1 MNRKDANAVKN
12 IFSHNVYREL
22 NKRDDALEAL
32 ADAYDKVKILTA
44 EEMKENEENG
54 MNRGIY
60 TTCTATDFMSSILCL
75 QIRSIRKPQINRHL
89 WILYRKMNDF
99 SETEHTIPVSVIYR
113 AVMQSGRCVCK
124 MNKKKTLFNLKG
136 KFDYK
141 ILLWDLLYDIAGS
154 ILYAAGIYTF
164 AGNAGFAPGGVSGLA
179 LILNHLLGLP
189 VGMVTLLF
197 NIPLVV
203 ISYKAV
209 GKALLIKS
217 AKTMVISS
225 LFLDVIF
232 PFIPMYTGS
241 RLMAAICSGVFMGA
255 GMALFYIRGSSSGG
269 IDFLA
274 LTIKKKKPHM
284 TIGVITLLIDL
295 VVILLGWPVFGD
307 VDAVLYGVASTV
319 VSTIVIDKILYG
331 TGAGTLAIIIT
342 EKGSQIGVKIGENV
356 RRGVTM
362 IPAEGGYTGMRR
374 DVILC
379 ACSKAEAYLVKS
391 AVQEADEKA
400 FVMFTETSEVFGEG
414 FKTEIK

>member
-1 MNRKDANAVKN
+1 
-12 IFSHNVYREL
+12 
-22 NKRDDALEAL
+22 
-32 ADAYDKVKILTA
+32 
-44 EEMKENEENG
+44 
-54 MNRGIY
+54 
-60 TTCTATDFMSSILCL
+60 
-75 QIRSIRKPQINRHL
+75 
-89 WILYRKMNDF
+89 
-99 SETEHTIPVSVIYR
+99 
-113 AVMQSGRCVCK
+113 MQSGRCVCE
-124 MNKKKTLFNLKG
+124 MNDKKTLPKLNR
-136 KFDYK
+136 KFDHK

-179 LILNHLLGLP
+179 LILNYLLGLP
-189 VGMVTLLF
+189 VGTVTLLF
-197 NIPLVV
+197 NIPLVI

-209 GKALLIKS
+209 GRQLLLKS

-232 PFIPMYTGS
+232 PYIPMYTGS
-241 RLMAAICSGVFMGA
+241 RLMAALCSGVFMGA

-284 TIGVITLLIDL
+284 TMGVITLLIDL

-307 VDAVLYGVASTV
+307 IDAVLYGVASTG

-342 EKGSQIGVKIGENV
+342 KKGEEIAVKIGENV
-356 RRGVTM
+356 RRGITT
-362 IPAEGGYTGMRR
+362 IPASGGYTRMHR
-374 DVILC
+374 DVLLC

-391 AVQEADEKA
+391 AVQETDAQA
-400 FVMFTETSEVFGEG
+400 FLMFTETSEVFGEG
-414 FKTEIK
+414 FKREIK

>member
-1 MNRKDANAVKN
+1 MIK
-12 IFSHNVYREL
+12 
-22 NKRDDALEAL
+22 
-32 ADAYDKVKILTA
+32 
-44 EEMKENEENG
+44 
-54 MNRGIY
+54 
-60 TTCTATDFMSSILCL
+60 
-75 QIRSIRKPQINRHL
+75 HL
-89 WILYRKMNDF
+89 KYNFRN
-99 SETEHTIPVSVIYR
+99 
-113 AVMQSGRCVCK
+113 
-124 MNKKKTLFNLKG
+124 
-136 KFDYK
+136 KFDYRM
-141 ILLWDLLYDIAGS
+141 ILWDLLYDIAGS

-189 VGMVTLLF
+189 VGTVTLLF

-203 ISYKAV
+203 ISYRAV

-225 LFLDVIF
+225 FFLDVIF
-232 PFIPMYTGS
+232 PYIPMYTGS

-295 VVILLGWPVFGD
+295 AVILLGWPVFGD
-307 VDAVLYGVASTV
+307 VDAVLYGVTSTV

-342 EKGSQIGVKIGENV
+342 EKGSQIGAKIGENV
-356 RRGVTM
+356 RRGVTT
-362 IPAEGGYTGMRR
+362 IPAAGGYTGIHR
-374 DVILC
+374 DVLLC

-391 AVQEADEKA
+391 AVQEVDEKA

-414 FKTEIK
+414 FKTDLK

>member
-1 MNRKDANAVKN
+1 MSGKKT
-12 IFSHNVYREL
+12 FLKL
-22 NKRDDALEAL
+22 NK
-32 ADAYDKVKILTA
+32 KI
-44 EEMKENEENG
+44 
-54 MNRGIY
+54 
-60 TTCTATDFMSSILCL
+60 
-75 QIRSIRKPQINRHL
+75 
-89 WILYRKMNDF
+89 
-99 SETEHTIPVSVIYR
+99 
-113 AVMQSGRCVCK
+113 
-124 MNKKKTLFNLKG
+124 
-136 KFDYK
+136 DYK
-141 ILLWDLLYDIAGS
+141 ILIWDLLYDIAGS

-179 LILNHLLGLP
+179 LILNYLLGLP
-189 VGMVTLLF
+189 VGTVTLLF

-209 GKALLIKS
+209 GRTLLIKS

-232 PFIPMYTGS
+232 PYIPMYTGS
-241 RLMAAICSGVFMGA
+241 RLMAAIYSGVFMGA

-284 TIGVITLLIDL
+284 SIGVITLLIDL

-307 VDAVLYGVASTV
+307 IDAVLYGVASTG

-342 EKGSQIGVKIGENV
+342 KRGSVIAAKIGENV
-356 RRGVTM
+356 RRGVTT
-362 IPAEGGYTGMRR
+362 IPASGSYTGLHR
-374 DVILC
+374 DVLLC

-391 AVQEADEKA
+391 AVQEMDEQA
-400 FVMFTETSEVFGEG
+400 FLMFTETSEVFGEG
-414 FKTEIK
+414 FKREIR